1 MRAGFWN
8 GQESK
13 RKLGRLKQRGLPT
26 KSDESEPLL
35 LARPGMLS
43 TAFDGLCESL
53 FSDFLA
59 GAESSPRVRIS
70 RMLTGV
76 VLGMPVSL
84 TSQRFTCAWYRRSG
98 VRQRA
103 DAGRRHNE
111 GSFPR
116 RRMKGLFSRL
126 FARFSCG
133 QGPCTINGEGA
144 ERSLAGLGLGAAS
157 LRLNT
162 KIP

>member
-43 TAFDGLCESL
+43 TAFDGLCESP

-70 RMLTGV
+70 RMQTGV
-76 VLGMPVSL
+76 VLGMPVC
-84 TSQRFTCAWYRRSG
+84 FTDFPALH
-98 VRQRA
+98 VRVVQEIRC
-103 DAGRRHNE
+103 
-111 GSFPR
+111 S
-116 RRMKGLFSRL
+116 
-126 FARFSCG
+126 
-133 QGPCTINGEGA
+133 
-144 ERSLAGLGLGAAS
+144 AAS
-157 LRLNT
+157 GCREA
-162 KIP
+162 PQ